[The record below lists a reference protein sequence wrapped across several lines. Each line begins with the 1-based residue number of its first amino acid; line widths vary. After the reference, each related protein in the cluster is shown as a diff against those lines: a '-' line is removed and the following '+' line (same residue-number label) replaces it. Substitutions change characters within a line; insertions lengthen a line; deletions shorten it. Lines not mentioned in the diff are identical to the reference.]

1 MSLIRFH
8 RPRLLQVR
16 LLLALE
22 TERLSLHVSN
32 FSCFLKQIVSLPHS
46 SASDAPIHPSVPAI
60 ARANLASRD
69 LFSGVSSQVQY
80 GRVVRC
86 DKLNAVGAYTGPVL
100 GVGTFRVGDET
111 GKEKSRSSVVPDNLG
126 RDSSRRM
133 TGARA
138 RGDRGTLCVDGDTS
152 PGESVI
158 GGRSEGVLVKGVVV
172 SKALVGGSMLLL

>member
-1 MSLIRFH
+1 MLLIRSH
-8 RPRLLQVR
+8 RLRLQQVH
-16 LLLALE
+16 LLLALD
-22 TERLSLHVSN
+22 TERLLPHVSN
-32 FSCFLKQIVSLPHS
+32 FACFLKQTVNSPQS

-60 ARANLASRD
+60 ARANLASRE

-86 DKLNAVGAYTGPVL
+86 DKLNAVGANTGPVL

-111 GKEKSRSSVVPDNLG
+111 GKEKSRSSVAPDNLG
-126 RDSSRRM
+126 RDSSLRM

-138 RGDRGTLCVDGDTS
+138 RGDRDTLCVDGDTS
-152 PGESVI
+152 PGERAI
-158 GGRSEGVLVKGVVV
+158 GGRSVGVLVKGVVV